1 MNSPDDLNGTAA
13 APAVVDDVA
22 IEAVV
27 RQLFDD
33 EINPRLE
40 SHGGSAKVLRVEG
53 GRVFV
58 ELHGGCR
65 GCPGARATMRYGIEA
80 MIREVAPSVVEVID
94 ATDHG

>member
-1 MNSPDDLNGTAA
+1 MTDTSEH
-13 APAVVDDVA
+13 APVDA
-22 IEAVV
+22 EIEPVV
-27 RQLFDD
+27 RKLFEE

-40 SHGGSAKVLRVEG
+40 SHGGSARVVRVDQ
-53 GRVFV
+53 GRVYV
-58 ELHGGCR
+58 ELNGGCR